1 MIFWLKTRAGW
12 RETIQNINLDLDMKK
27 SADEYTDE
35 ELEAIIG
42 LRNGVP
48 GPQVLVI
55 HTEERE
61 IDVLPSRVK

>member
-12 RETIQNINLDLDMKK
+12 RETIQNINLGLDMKK

-42 LRNGVP
+42 LRNEVP
-48 GPQVLVI
+48 GLQVLVI

>member
-12 RETIQNINLDLDMKK
+12 RENIQNINLGLDMKK

-42 LRNGVP
+42 LRNEVP
-48 GPQVLVI
+48 GLQVLVI

>member
-12 RETIQNINLDLDMKK
+12 RETIQNINLGLDMKK

-42 LRNGVP
+42 LRNEVP
-48 GPQVLVI
+48 GLQVLVI

-61 IDVLPSRVK
+61 IDVLPSRGK